1 MSRVK
6 LFNEIYKNHNILQEC
21 FENCEDNENITKF
34 FTTEKTVT
42 FFTERSVS
50 QSVILSVRVSQS
62 VNHSVSQSVSQSI
75 I

>member
-6 LFNEIYKNHNILQEC
+6 LFNEIYKNHNISQEC

-42 FFTERSVS
+42 FFT
-50 QSVILSVRVSQS
+50 
-62 VNHSVSQSVSQSI
+62 
-75 I
+75 